1 MKANEARRNSAAI
14 ETPDQA
20 GALEAVGAL
29 MSERRRYEGWI
40 SALNARRAAT
50 PAHVFERVHL
60 DYTNRLNVVID
71 QLTSHAD
78 ALRRAMDALAARL
91 TDLGAEQQRAEDER
105 AEAELRA
112 HVGELSSEDWD
123 RTAATSDAAIAQ
135 LATRRSE
142 AELELSRI
150 RELLESTA
158 RPVAPVPNTAPPS
171 VEPVPPARASIQLGR
186 VSQAIATE
194 TGGEPP
200 PSPRASAGARV
211 VAPAADTPADDTIP
225 QELPAAVIA
234 AEQQLLDIEERTPAP
249 ASTTAPEPVAPPSAA
264 APVTSAPTAA
274 PAPRKSNGFDELAFL
289 SSVVDTPAGTYDAGP
304 TDMPDEKARR
314 DTFAMRSQEDSIT
327 NLGARATPLDLAS
340 IERED
345 APPATSGGR
354 PTSAISRDTSGEGVK
369 SLKCGECG
377 ALNYPTEW
385 YCERCGAELASL

>member
-1 MKANEARRNSAAI
+1 MKANETRRNSAAM
-14 ETPDQA
+14 ETPDPA

-40 SALNARRAAT
+40 SALNARRDAT

-60 DYTNRLNVVID
+60 DYTNRLNLVID

-78 ALRRAMDALAARL
+78 ALRRAMDTLAARL

-105 AEAELRA
+105 SEAELRA

-142 AELELSRI
+142 AEVELSRI
-150 RELLESTA
+150 RELLDSTA
-158 RPVAPVPNTAPPS
+158 RPAAPAEPELAPVES
-171 VEPVPPARASIQLGR
+171 VPPARASIQLGR

-200 PSPRASAGARV
+200 PSPRASVGARV
-211 VAPAADTPADDTIP
+211 AAPAPEAAADDSLP
-225 QELPAAVIA
+225 QELPPAVIA
-234 AEQQLLDIEERTPAP
+234 AEQQLLDIEERAQAP
-249 ASTTAPEPVAPPSAA
+249 ASTTPPELVPEAEVA
-264 APVTSAPTAA
+264 APVTSAPPTAK
-274 PAPRKSNGFDELAFL
+274 APRKSNGFDELAFL
-289 SSVVDTPAGTYDAGP
+289 SSVVDTPAGTFDAGP
-304 TDMPDEKARR
+304 TDLPDEKARR

-327 NLGARATPLDLAS
+327 NLGARAMPLDLAS

-354 PTSAISRDTSGEGVK
+354 PTSAISRDTSGEGIK